1 MRKKQKHTMKRNKP
15 SFAERL
21 RRGDLL
27 LGTLVSL
34 PSPEITEILACAGF
48 DWLFIDAEH
57 GAFNPQQAQSMLQ
70 AAGECPCVIR
80 VPSDDEVWIKKALDI
95 GAAGIIVPQVHTAD
109 QARRIVRACKYS
121 PAGTRGVGIGR
132 AHRYG
137 MEFEHY
143 IKNANRQTAVILQA
157 ESKQAV
163 DNIAEIAAVKGV
175 DAIFIGPYDLSA
187 SLNRI
192 GRLKDMKVTRA
203 IDSIVKNCKA
213 EGIKLGYFGVSA
225 EAVKPCIRKGFTLIT
240 AGVDTLFVTKSATEM
255 LASLRG

>member
-1 MRKKQKHTMKRNKP
+1 MKHKQL

-34 PSPEITEILACAGF
+34 HSPEITEILASAGY

-57 GAFNPQQAQSMLQ
+57 GAFNPQQAQGLLQ
-70 AAGECPCVIR
+70 AAGTCPCVIR
-80 VPSDDEVWIKKALDI
+80 VPSDDEVWLKKALDI

-121 PAGTRGVGIGR
+121 PAGSRGVGISR

-137 MEFEHY
+137 MDFEHY
-143 IKNANRQTAVILQA
+143 IKNANKQTAIILQA

-163 DNIAEIAAVKGV
+163 DNIAAIASVTGV

-192 GRLKDMKVTRA
+192 GQVKDRKVTRA
-203 IDSIVKNCKA
+203 IDTIVKACKA
-213 EGIKLGYFGVSA
+213 ADVRLGYFGVSA
-225 EAVKPCIRKGFTLIT
+225 GAVKPYIRKGFTLIT
-240 AGVDTLFVTKSATEM
+240 AGVDSLFITKSAREL
-255 LASLRG
+255 LASLRD